1 MATVEQIDA
10 LVARSREAQKVIET
24 YSQEQIDAIVKMFAK
39 VIFDNAEMFAKM
51 AVEETRMGVY
61 ENKVAKNRGK
71 ARILWILG
79 RLCRLL
85 LSN

>member
-10 LVARSREAQKVIET
+10 LVARSKEAQKVIET

-51 AVEETRMGVY
+51 AE
-61 ENKVAKNRGK
+61 
-71 ARILWILG
+71 IG
-79 RLCRLL
+79 RAHV
-85 LSN
+85 